1 MNKSKS
7 ADFKSELIQEIQSND
22 EIIEYYV
29 YVLGNSPWDLINET
43 ESSLRKVIEGYYRL
57 VSQNISK

>member
-1 MNKSKS
+1 MSKQ
-7 ADFKSELIQEIQSND
+7 KSEFLQMIQSND

-29 YVLGNSPWDLINET
+29 YVLGNDPWNLINET

>member
-1 MNKSKS
+1 MSKQ
-7 ADFKSELIQEIQSND
+7 KSEFIQMIQSND

-29 YVLGNSPWDLINET
+29 YVLGNNPWDLINES
-43 ESSLRKVIEGYYRL
+43 ESSLRKVLEGYYRL

>member
-1 MNKSKS
+1 MSKQ
-7 ADFKSELIQEIQSND
+7 KSEFIQMIQSND

-29 YVLGNSPWDLINET
+29 YVLGNNPWDLINET
-43 ESSLRKVIEGYYRL
+43 ESSLRKVLEGYYRL

>member
-1 MNKSKS
+1 MSKQ
-7 ADFKSELIQEIQSND
+7 KSEFIQMIQSND

-29 YVLGNSPWDLINET
+29 YVLGNNPWDLINET
-43 ESSLRKVIEGYYRL
+43 ESSLRKVLEGYNRL

>member
-1 MNKSKS
+1 MSKQ
-7 ADFKSELIQEIQSND
+7 KSEFIQAIQSND

-29 YVLGNSPWDLINET
+29 YVLGNNPWDLINET
-43 ESSLRKVIEGYYRL
+43 ESSLRKVLEGYYRL

>member
-1 MNKSKS
+1 MSKQ
-7 ADFKSELIQEIQSND
+7 KSEFIQMIQSND

-29 YVLGNSPWDLINET
+29 YVLGNNPWDLINES
-43 ESSLRKVIEGYYRL
+43 ESSLRKVLEGYNRL

>member
-1 MNKSKS
+1 MSKQ
-7 ADFKSELIQEIQSND
+7 KSEFIQEIQSND

-29 YVLGNSPWDLINET
+29 YVLGNNPWNLINES
-43 ESSLRKVIEGYYRL
+43 ESSLRKVLEGYNRL

>member
-1 MNKSKS
+1 MTKQ
-7 ADFKSELIQEIQSND
+7 KSEFIQMIQSND

-29 YVLGNSPWDLINET
+29 YVLGNNPWDLINET
-43 ESSLRKVIEGYYRL
+43 ESSLRKVLEGYYRL

>member
-1 MNKSKS
+1 MSKQ
-7 ADFKSELIQEIQSND
+7 KSEFLQMIQSND

-29 YVLGNSPWDLINET
+29 YVLGNNPWDLINET
-43 ESSLRKVIEGYYRL
+43 ESSLRKVLEGYYRF

>member
-1 MNKSKS
+1 MSKQ
-7 ADFKSELIQEIQSND
+7 KSEFLQMIQSND

-29 YVLGNSPWDLINET
+29 YVLGNNPWDLINET
-43 ESSLRKVIEGYYRL
+43 ESSLRKVLEGYNRL

>member
-1 MNKSKS
+1 MAKQE
-7 ADFKSELIQEIQSND
+7 AEFIQMIQSND

-29 YVLGNSPWDLINET
+29 YLLGNNPWDLINET
-43 ESSLRKVIEGYYRL
+43 ESSLRKVLEGYYRL

>member
-1 MNKSKS
+1 MSKQ
-7 ADFKSELIQEIQSND
+7 KSEFIQEIQSND

-29 YVLGNSPWDLINET
+29 YVLGNNPWDLINET

>member
-1 MNKSKS
+1 MST
-7 ADFKSELIQEIQSND
+7 KSELIQEIQSND

-29 YVLGNSPWDLINET
+29 YVLGNDPWNLINET

>member
-1 MNKSKS
+1 MSKQ
-7 ADFKSELIQEIQSND
+7 KSEFIQMIQSND

-29 YVLGNSPWDLINET
+29 YVLGNNPWDLINET
-43 ESSLRKVIEGYYRL
+43 ESSLRNVLEGYYRF

>member
-1 MNKSKS
+1 MSKQ
-7 ADFKSELIQEIQSND
+7 KSEFLQMIQSND

-43 ESSLRKVIEGYYRL
+43 GSSLRKVLEGYNRL

>member
-1 MNKSKS
+1 MSKQ
-7 ADFKSELIQEIQSND
+7 KSEFLQEIQSND

-29 YVLGNSPWDLINET
+29 YVLGNNPWDLINES
-43 ESSLRKVIEGYYRL
+43 ESSLRKVLEGYNRL

>member
-1 MNKSKS
+1 MSKQ
-7 ADFKSELIQEIQSND
+7 KSEFIQMIQSND

-29 YVLGNSPWDLINET
+29 YVLGNNPWDLINET
-43 ESSLRKVIEGYYRL
+43 ESSLRNVLEGYYRL